1 MSNNNTI
8 TVTRKV
14 KESLKTARTFT
25 IGHWSFTVINA
36 WTGDKCPECGRPVD
50 PGTQVYRVH
59 DLKTSDKVDS
69 VHPSCLGLFFK
80 NRRV

>member
-1 MSNNNTI
+1 MSTI

-36 WTGDKCPECGRPVD
+36 WHGDKCPACGMPVE
-50 PGTQVYRVH
+50 PGKQVYRAH
-59 DLKTSDKVDS
+59 DLTTSDKIET
-69 VHPSCLGLFFK
+69 VHPGCIGEFFK
-80 NRRV
+80 QGRR